1 MSKPKMAAVRE
12 KSGREKLKDRLERI
26 ERSIDDLEQGF
37 SQEMEE
43 LDNIIS
49 ELTTEIGNLRNCQTA
64 LEEIREAIAE
74 NPT

>member
-49 ELTTEIGNLRNCQTA
+49 ELTTEIGNLRNCQKE
-64 LEEIREAIAE
+64 LEAIREAIAE